1 MEPVLTFISKEPFLI
16 SSFINRREKDKKK
29 TASIGSPSAAVLRV
43 LWTIEKTGVDA
54 SAGRATRILLQGGDA
69 RDLGG
74 EPEVVVRE
82 HRVGNQRVIIA
93 AETSAPCFAR
103 LAYAYYPHVDV
114 LVNGTKVQAL
124 QTVGG
129 FIALELG
136 RGRQRIELVPRL
148 STLRRGLLW
157 LNGLVLVVM
166 GGLALREYRRTK
178 II

>member
-1 MEPVLTFISKEPFLI
+1 M
-16 SSFINRREKDKKK
+16 
-29 TASIGSPSAAVLRV
+29 
-43 LWTIEKTGVDA
+43 
-54 SAGRATRILLQGGDA
+54 
-69 RDLGG
+69 
-74 EPEVVVRE
+74 
-82 HRVGNQRVIIA
+82 
-93 AETSAPCFAR
+93 
-103 LAYAYYPHVDV
+103 DV
-114 LVNGTKVQAL
+114 LVNGVKVRPM